1 MSISRRIA
9 RVVQTPAPAPG
20 FIGLGHTAVLVVD
33 PNEFA
38 SQDPFIMLADD
49 RVELPVGATAGGA
62 HPHAGFETVT
72 FVLEGSLLD
81 RVEGSLGT
89 GDVQWMTAGSGV
101 IHSEDV
107 VPQGKTR
114 ILQLWLTLPHADR
127 WSAPSFETV
136 ARDDAPVRREPG
148 VEVRVYS
155 GSSGGA
161 RSSTRNYVP
170 VTLADISL
178 DARAAVEQDLPASYN
193 GFVYVLEGSVAAGD
207 DGTALVMAQV
217 AWLNRGSERG
227 ASSLWLVAGDAGA
240 RVVLYAGEPT
250 NVPIVMHGPFVGE
263 TRADL
268 IRISSD
274 YLAGRFPR
282 MSELAMD
289 NRAEVTNADRN

>member
-1 MSISRRIA
+1 MSLPRRIA

-20 FIGLGHTAVLVVD
+20 FIGAGHTAVLVVD

-49 RVELPVGATAGGA
+49 RVELPVGSTAGGA

-89 GDVQWMTAGSGV
+89 GDVQWMAAGSGV
-101 IHSEDV
+101 IHAEDV

-127 WSAPSFETV
+127 WSAPRFETV

-155 GSSGGA
+155 GSSGDA
-161 RSSTRNYVP
+161 HASTRNYVP

-193 GFVYVLEGSVAAGD
+193 GFVYVLEGSVRAGD
-207 DGTALVMAQV
+207 DGTSLVAAQV
-217 AWLNRGSERG
+217 GWLDREVGRG
-227 ASSLWLVAGDAGA
+227 ASSLRLIAGDAGA

-268 IRISSD
+268 IRVSSD

-282 MSELAMD
+282 MSELV
-289 NRAEVTNADRN
+289 RARV